1 MMKKQKPELSVKE
14 QVAMTLLQAVAV
26 FLVSFFG
33 YMGWS
38 LIMLKCQPE
47 LDKARFT
54 KKLTSNSPTKPHR
67 RSSA

>member
-1 MMKKQKPELSVKE
+1 MVKKQKPELSVKE

-33 YMGWS
+33 YMRWS

-54 KKLTSNSPTKPHR
+54 KNLTSNCVNNDT
-67 RSSA
+67 